1 MEGAHPRLV
10 APERAEHGLE
20 DEHRDE
26 PWVGAFHGLN
36 ALVVMAVA
44 GTLARASW
52 EAARGGGAGA
62 ATAAP
67 R

>member
-1 MEGAHPRLV
+1 VRVLQAVLGTL
-10 APERAEHGLE
+10 GG
-20 DEHRDE
+20 DE